1 MMIRTKKISL
11 HILITVAVL
20 GIFMLILSAH
30 TFAASG
36 IDGSAKVNAQDGIY
50 LRKSASVKS
59 RALAVLPD
67 NTVLKVY
74 REEYRSKKSTS
85 AKKVWYYVKANGM
98 KGYVRSDLVDSIK
111 YPEYS
116 ATLKRPAYLRKG
128 PGVRMKSLGHLRKGT
143 NVTVYINARPVKS
156 TMGSSRKWYRV
167 SVDGEYGYICSK
179 NIRLGSLKS
188 KTVKTSSTASENK
201 TSSSKNTSHA
211 SNAFSKMSSAE
222 FESYLTK
229 QGFPESYKPGLRAL
243 HKAHPNWAFTAYHT
257 GISWNEAM
265 KKETKFGVSLVH
277 KSYPKSY
284 RSTSKNSYSS
294 YKMAAADLDEAPV
307 EGTKATVKADKA
319 TLFTEAKQDS
329 EAVSELVKG
338 SEVTIKSEAGE
349 ESDQKWYQVEA
360 VVEQSLTDDK
370 SLAYDSSDDSE
381 DSELEAENKKA
392 EEEIIG
398 SDKDDSDEAAGDDES
413 ADQDD
418 TVPVTLTGYIRA
430 EDIELVSDPAKTEA
444 AEAEEQAAAE
454 SAEDENVEMTPQEVL
469 LGPAGEEN
477 SDEMTIAQDLMT
489 ASDEETLTEAAQNT
503 ESNCSND
510 EELELVQSGEAS
522 DAYYMVESGWYNASA
537 NVVAYFMDPRNFLN
551 EDRIFMFEDLSFK
564 SEYQTDGVVSK
575 IISASKLISNGFTTK
590 IFMNAGK
597 QFKISPVFLAA
608 RVLQETGGNSAS
620 VNGSKSGGTVVY
632 NPFNIGA
639 YGKNAVSKG
648 LAYAKKMGWTTPA
661 KSVNGAAQYLAS
673 GYISKKQNSIYF
685 QRFNVANG
693 ISKVGTHQYMTNIMA
708 PYSEAYITKSSYSK
722 MGITGEALAFV
733 IPVYKG
739 MPDKTKLP

>member
-1 MMIRTKKISL
+1 M
-11 HILITVAVL
+11 
-20 GIFMLILSAH
+20 
-30 TFAASG
+30 
-36 IDGSAKVNAQDGIY
+36 
-50 LRKSASVKS
+50 
-59 RALAVLPD
+59 
-67 NTVLKVY
+67 
-74 REEYRSKKSTS
+74 
-85 AKKVWYYVKANGM
+85 
-98 KGYVRSDLVDSIK
+98 
-111 YPEYS
+111 
-116 ATLKRPAYLRKG
+116 
-128 PGVRMKSLGHLRKGT
+128 
-143 NVTVYINARPVKS
+143 
-156 TMGSSRKWYRV
+156 
-167 SVDGEYGYICSK
+167 
-179 NIRLGSLKS
+179 
-188 KTVKTSSTASENK
+188 
-201 TSSSKNTSHA
+201 
-211 SNAFSKMSSAE
+211 
-222 FESYLTK
+222 
-229 QGFPESYKPGLRAL
+229 
-243 HKAHPNWAFTAYHT
+243 
-257 GISWNEAM
+257 
-265 KKETKFGVSLVH
+265 
-277 KSYPKSY
+277 
-284 RSTSKNSYSS
+284 
-294 YKMAAADLDEAPV
+294 
-307 EGTKATVKADKA
+307 
-319 TLFTEAKQDS
+319 
-329 EAVSELVKG
+329 
-338 SEVTIKSEAGE
+338 
-349 ESDQKWYQVEA
+349 
-360 VVEQSLTDDK
+360 VEQSLTDDK

-430 EDIELVSDPAKTEA
+430 EDIELVRDPAKTEA

-503 ESNCSND
+503 ESNCSSD

-648 LAYAKKMGWTTPA
+648 LAYAKKMGWTTTA